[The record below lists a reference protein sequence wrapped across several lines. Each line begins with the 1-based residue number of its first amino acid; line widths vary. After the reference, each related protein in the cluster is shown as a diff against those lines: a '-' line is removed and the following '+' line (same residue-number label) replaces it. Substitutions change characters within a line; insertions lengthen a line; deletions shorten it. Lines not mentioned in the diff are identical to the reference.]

1 MDKIRERLSL
11 PNIPEIYVESNI
23 NLLLRRAKENRTVG
37 IEEYINTGGYSALR
51 KALTRMTPED
61 ILVLVEESTLR
72 GRGGAGFPTG
82 RKWRFILMNP
92 KPRYLICNADESE
105 PGTFKD
111 RIIIER
117 DPHLLI
123 EGMIIAGYTIGA
135 EEGYIYIRGEY
146 PAGYKI
152 FENAINEA
160 KEKGYLGK
168 NILGTDFSFD
178 IKVYRGAGA
187 YICGEETALIES
199 LEGKRGHPRLK
210 PPYPPQWGLY
220 GRPTIVNNVETL
232 SNIPIIVT
240 YGRYFMNIGP
250 VGFFGPKLFPIS
262 GKVEKPGVYE
272 STMDITLREL
282 IDMAGGIKG
291 GKKFKAVFSGALGVY
306 GEEDLDIP
314 MDYSP
319 KGFGGTG
326 TTIVLDETD
335 CIIDS
340 LLVIAN
346 FFHHESCG
354 KCTPCRVGTYEQF
367 NVLKKFK
374 EGTATRKDLDYL
386 KHIAKNIPVGSICGL
401 GYSAPQAIV
410 DALEKF
416 PEEFEAHLEG
426 KCPAG
431 VCFKQ

>member
-1 MDKIRERLSL
+1 MNSIRERLGI
-11 PNIPEIYVESNI
+11 PNIPEIYVDSNI
-23 NLLLRRAKENRTVG
+23 NLLLKRAKENRTIG
-37 IEEYINTGGYSALR
+37 IEEYINTGGYSALK
-51 KALTRMTPED
+51 KALKKYTPED
-61 ILVLVEESTLR
+61 VLILVEESTLR
-72 GRGGAGFPTG
+72 GRGGAGFPTA
-82 RKWRFILMNP
+82 RKWKFVLMNP
-92 KPRYLICNADESE
+92 QPRYLICNADESE

-117 DPHLLI
+117 DPHLLL

-135 EEGYIYIRGEY
+135 KEGYIYIRGEY
-146 PAGYKI
+146 PAGYLI
-152 FENAINEA
+152 LENAIKEA
-160 KEKGYLGK
+160 KEYGYLGE

-210 PPYPPQWGLY
+210 PPYPPQYGLY
-220 GRPTIVNNVETL
+220 GKPTVVNNVETL
-232 SNIPIIVT
+232 ANLPIILT
-240 YGRYFMNIGP
+240 YEAYFMHIGP
-250 VGFFGPKLFPIS
+250 AGFFGPKLFPIS
-262 GKVEKPGVYE
+262 GKVERPGVYE
-272 STMDITLREL
+272 STMDITLRDL
-282 IDMAGGIKG
+282 IEMAGGMKD

-306 GEEDLDIP
+306 SEEDLDTP

-335 CIIDS
+335 CLIES

-354 KCTPCRVGTYEQF
+354 KCTPCRVGTYEQL
-367 NVLKKFK
+367 NILKKFK
-374 EGTATRKDLDYL
+374 DGTATQKDLEYL

-410 DALEKF
+410 DALNKF
-416 PEEFEAHLEG
+416 PEEFEAHLKGE
-426 KCPAG
+426 CPAG
-431 VCFKQ
+431 KCFK

>member
-1 MDKIRERLSL
+1 MSIRDRI
-11 PNIPEIYVESNI
+11 PNIPEIYADSNI
-23 NLLLRRAKENRTVG
+23 NLLLRRAKENRTVD
-37 IEEYINTGGYSALR
+37 IEEYETTGGYSALK
-51 KALTRMTPED
+51 KALTRFTPED
-61 ILVLVEESTLR
+61 VIVLVEESTLR

-82 RKWRFILMNP
+82 RKWRFAVANP
-92 KPRYLICNADESE
+92 KPRYLVCNADESE

-117 DPHLLI
+117 DPHLLL
-123 EGMIIAGYTIGA
+123 EGMIIAGYAIGA

-146 PAGYKI
+146 PAGYQI
-152 FENAINEA
+152 LRNAIEEA
-160 KEKGYLGK
+160 RNAGYLGK

-199 LEGKRGHPRLK
+199 IEGKRGHPRLK
-210 PPYPPQWGLY
+210 PPYPPQYGLY
-220 GRPTIVNNVETL
+220 GRPTVVNNVETL

-240 YGRYFMNIGP
+240 YEAYFMNIGP
-250 VGFFGPKLFPIS
+250 AGFYGPKLFPIS
-262 GKVEKPGVYE
+262 GKVERPGVYE

-282 IDMAGGIKG
+282 IELAGGMKD

-306 GEEDLDIP
+306 SEKDLDMP

-319 KGFGGTG
+319 RGFGGTG
-326 TTIVLDETD
+326 TTIVLDEDD

-340 LLVIAN
+340 LIVIAN

-354 KCTPCRVGTYEQF
+354 KCTPCRVGTYEQL
-367 NVLKKFK
+367 NVLRKFQ
-374 EGTATRKDLDYL
+374 EGTATEKDLEYL
-386 KHIAKNIPVGSICGL
+386 KHLAKNIPIGSICGL
-401 GYSAPQAIV
+401 GYSAPQAVV
-410 DALEKF
+410 DALKKF

-431 VCFKQ
+431 VCF

>member
-1 MDKIRERLSL
+1 MKSY
-11 PNIPEIYVESNI
+11 PNIPKFYTYSDI
-23 NLLLRRAKENRTVG
+23 NLLLRRSKENRTTS
-37 IEEYINTGGYSALR
+37 IDEYINTGGYSALK
-51 KALTRMTPED
+51 KALQKFSPED
-61 ILVLVEESTLR
+61 IIILVEESTLR

-82 RKWRFILMNP
+82 RKWRFAISNP

-123 EGMIIAGYTIGA
+123 EGMVISAYAIGA
-135 EEGYIYIRGEY
+135 EFGFIYIRGEY
-146 PAGYKI
+146 PAGYMI
-152 FENAINEA
+152 LENAIEEA
-160 KEKGYLGK
+160 RKKGFLGK

-178 IKVYRGAGA
+178 ILVYRGAGA

-210 PPYPPQWGLY
+210 PPYPVVEGLF
-220 GRPTIVNNVETL
+220 GKPTVVNNVETL
-232 SNIPIIVT
+232 ANIPIIIT
-240 YGRYFMNIGP
+240 YENYYMNIGP
-250 VGFFGPKLFPIS
+250 AGYYGPKLFPIS
-262 GKVEKPGVYE
+262 GKVNKPGVYE

-282 IDMAGGIKG
+282 IEKAGGMKD

-306 GEEDLDIP
+306 SEKDLDVP

-326 TTIVLDETD
+326 TTIVLSEDD

-340 LLVIAN
+340 LIVIAE

-354 KCTPCRVGTYEQF
+354 KCTPCRVGTYELL
-367 NVLKKFK
+367 NVLKKFQEK
-374 EGTATRKDLDYL
+374 KATIKDLEYL
-386 KHIAKNIPVGSICGL
+386 KFLGKNIPVGSICGL
-401 GYSAPQAIV
+401 GFSAPNALM
-410 DALEKF
+410 DALRKF
-416 PEEFEAHLEG
+416 ENEFISHING
-426 KCPAG
+426 VCPAK
-431 VCFKQ
+431 VCF

>member
-1 MDKIRERLSL
+1 MSIRDKI
-11 PNIPEIYVESNI
+11 PNIPEIYADSNI
-23 NLLLRRAKENRTVG
+23 NLLLRRAKENRTVD
-37 IEEYINTGGYSALR
+37 IEEYETKGGYSALK
-51 KALTRMTPED
+51 KALTRFTPED
-61 ILVLVEESTLR
+61 VIVLVEESTLR

-82 RKWRFILMNP
+82 RKWRFAVANP
-92 KPRYLICNADESE
+92 KPRYLVCNADESE

-117 DPHLLI
+117 DPHLLL
-123 EGMIIAGYTIGA
+123 EGMIIAGYAIGA

-146 PAGYKI
+146 PAGYQILK
-152 FENAINEA
+152 NAIEEA
-160 KEKGYLGK
+160 RDAGYLGK

-199 LEGKRGHPRLK
+199 IEGKRGHPRLK
-210 PPYPPQWGLY
+210 PPYPPQYGLY
-220 GRPTIVNNVETL
+220 GRPTVVNNVETL

-240 YGRYFMNIGP
+240 YEAYFMNIGP
-250 VGFFGPKLFPIS
+250 AGFYGPKLFPIS
-262 GKVEKPGVYE
+262 GKVERPGVYE

-282 IDMAGGIKG
+282 IELAGGMKD

-306 GEEDLDIP
+306 SEKDLDMP

-319 KGFGGTG
+319 RGFGGTG
-326 TTIVLDETD
+326 TTIVLDEDD

-340 LLVIAN
+340 LVVIAN

-354 KCTPCRVGTYEQF
+354 KCTPCRVGTYEQL
-367 NVLKKFK
+367 NVLRKFQK
-374 EGTATRKDLDYL
+374 GTATEKDLEYL
-386 KHIAKNIPVGSICGL
+386 KHLAKNIPIGSICGL
-401 GYSAPQAIV
+401 GYSAPQAVV
-410 DALEKF
+410 DALKKF

-431 VCFKQ
+431 VCF